1 MRKEVNLLAR
11 RRALER
17 MVVERTEGLN
27 DGNQDNGML
36 ETGTLRYVVRQLL
49 TADIP
54 LHIIRSNWRAGC

>member
-1 MRKEVNLLAR
+1 
-11 RRALER
+11 